1 MPVLAMIS
9 ATQDPASEW
18 LGLPSGHGAAAGKM
32 PIQDFHPA
40 TAAHAVDAGFTS
52 APLKGKLYGSGS
64 LMKMQL
70 QPARRSSVSSFLSS
84 TGSEGAA
91 ANSSSSSSYYST
103 VPSVSFRPRAR
114 QTAFLTKEDME
125 KIACTS
131 KSIPNA
137 ALSHLDKERDYEEV
151 YIPIDSLAPAKAAG
165 KIDEQLVKLFD
176 SGLADQLSKV
186 HGPFEMVKV
195 WLAAPKEWPAEILP
209 EDRKPGVA
217 LMFRESGLKKA
228 AKLSE
233 MDGAM
238 QVTKEAE
245 HAAYGPAV
253 RTYFHKARVGA
264 LGYPGLG
271 GGSGAG
277 ARRAAAT
284 TWKTGAEEETGRG
297 VRAYGEAAAVR
308 ADSAARAEMPKQR
321 GLQDDDVDGKAVCV
335 ADCGKFSSKKEC
347 NQAASEVYPPVAACK
362 WYDAEGG
369 HCGPIDAKLDAEQQ
383 KSAKAKKAGADKL
396 HEEDGAALEK
406 AKEADAADE
415 AAEVT
420 AADDED
426 KEASNEA
433 SVRAAEV
440 AEKAKNADEE

>member
-1 MPVLAMIS
+1 
-9 ATQDPASEW
+9 
-18 LGLPSGHGAAAGKM
+18 
-32 PIQDFHPA
+32 
-40 TAAHAVDAGFTS
+40 
-52 APLKGKLYGSGS
+52 
-64 LMKMQL
+64 
-70 QPARRSSVSSFLSS
+70 
-84 TGSEGAA
+84 
-91 ANSSSSSSYYST
+91 
-103 VPSVSFRPRAR
+103 
-114 QTAFLTKEDME
+114 ME

-277 ARRAAAT
+277 DGGDGG
-284 TWKTGAEEETGRG
+284 GASCGCNDVENWSCKKKLGEVFGLTERPPPCELTVLQGRKCPS
-297 VRAYGEAAAVR
+297 
-308 ADSAARAEMPKQR
+308 SAGCKY
-321 GLQDDDVDGKAVCV
+321 DDVDGKAVCV